1 MRIMANAIVVSAFVL
16 ICAGISASNL
26 ADSQTPLAALQMKVE
41 QARPRDKC
49 YLYAELVSRMTD
61 LAGQQLHSSDSA
73 QAGETL
79 MQVQQYA
86 AKIHS
91 SLADDSK
98 KVKDA
103 ELIVRRT
110 SFRLQD
116 ILHEAS
122 YEERPV
128 LETTL
133 KQLNQV
139 RAQLLMQVFKR

>member
-1 MRIMANAIVVSAFVL
+1 
-16 ICAGISASNL
+16 
-26 ADSQTPLAALQMKVE
+26 
-41 QARPRDKC
+41 
-49 YLYAELVSRMTD
+49 
-61 LAGQQLHSSDSA
+61 
-73 QAGETL
+73 

>member
-73 QAGETL
+73 QAWGDPHAGATICRE
-79 MQVQQYA
+79 
-86 AKIHS
+86 
-91 SLADDSK
+91 DPF
-98 KVKDA
+98 
-103 ELIVRRT
+103 EPCR
-110 SFRLQD
+110 
-116 ILHEAS
+116 
-122 YEERPV
+122 
-128 LETTL
+128 
-133 KQLNQV
+133 
-139 RAQLLMQVFKR
+139 